1 LKISLNI
8 LKHQLPALA
17 WAIFIMVLCTTSTS
31 NDSFVNQELLGI
43 ETDKWG
49 HAFIFAVL
57 VFFIM
62 LGLIKTWRFSFLLVK
77 IRIISVIIAIL
88 YGVVVE
94 LVQHFYTVDRTGDF
108 NDFIADIIGSFCG
121 WLMFYS
127 VYGNLKFLDK

>member
-1 LKISLNI
+1 
-8 LKHQLPALA
+8 
-17 WAIFIMVLCTTSTS
+17 MVLCTTTTS
-31 NDSFVNQELLGI
+31 NGSFVNQELLGI

-57 VFFIM
+57 VYFIM

-94 LVQHFYTVDRTGDF
+94 LVQHHYTVDRTADF
-108 NDFIADIIGSFCG
+108 NDFIADVIGAFGG